1 MLLSMTGHGESR
13 LQEQGL
19 TIAVELRTINSRF
32 IKVSIRSSDGYNSLE
47 PQIEALLRNKIR
59 RGTIQANVRIDRD
72 RPLDDYQVNAAVL
85 DRYRQQL
92 DVLHRRWNVPGSV
105 SLESLLLLPGV
116 VNSDATV
123 AADVADDWPVIGRAI
138 EAAVANLDQMR
149 TDEGQAM
156 ANDMRANCQAIS
168 ACLQQIKERA
178 PLVIDAYRKRL
189 EDRVR
194 KVLEEYQA
202 SLDPGDLVREVSLFA
217 ERSDISEEIVR
228 LESHL
233 GQFDAIMDV
242 SESSGRKLEFL
253 IQEMFR
259 ETNTIGSK
267 SYDVEIARLVI
278 DIKTAI
284 ERLREM
290 IQNVE

>member
-1 MLLSMTGHGESR
+1 MTGHGESR

-19 TIAVELRTINSRF
+19 TIAIELRTINSRF

-59 RGTIQANVRIDRD
+59 RGTIQANLRIDRD

-116 VNSDATV
+116 VNSDVTV
-123 AADVADDWPVIGRAI
+123 AADVADDWPVIGRAL
-138 EAAVANLDQMR
+138 EAAVANLDKMR
-149 TDEGQAM
+149 ADEGQAM
-156 ANDMRANCQAIS
+156 ANDMRANCQVIGG
-168 ACLQQIKERA
+168 CLQQIKVRA
-178 PLVIDAYRKRL
+178 PLVIEAYRKRL
-189 EDRVR
+189 EERVG
-194 KVLEEYQA
+194 KVLEEYRV
-202 SLDPGDLVREVSLFA
+202 SLQPCDLVREVSLFA

-233 GQFDAIMDV
+233 EQFDAIMDV
-242 SESSGRKLEFL
+242 PESSGRKLEFL